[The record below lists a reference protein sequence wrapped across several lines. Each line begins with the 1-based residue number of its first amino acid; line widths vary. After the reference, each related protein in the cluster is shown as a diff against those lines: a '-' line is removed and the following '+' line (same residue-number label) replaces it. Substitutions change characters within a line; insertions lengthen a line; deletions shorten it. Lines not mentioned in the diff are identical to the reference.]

1 MTFDEYWQQN
11 WKPTSMPGVFD
22 VAMREI
28 AEKAWNAGAESCMD
42 TLENQRVNDSEV
54 VESKSYDGFEG
65 QWPGDGSGMDDF
77 ADFNSNEANEYF
89 GE

>member
-11 WKPTSMPGVFD
+11 WTPTSMPGVFD

-28 AEKAWNAGAESCMD
+28 AEKAWNAGVESCTD
-42 TLENQRVNDSEV
+42 NLESQRVENSEIADV
-54 VESKSYDGFEG
+54 KPYDDFEG
-65 QWPGDGSGMDDF
+65 RWPGDGSGMDDF
-77 ADFNSNEANEYF
+77 ADFNAREADDYI